1 MSAAR
6 RRELLGAAGI
16 SGFAAVAVAGFA
28 RPADPAVPARPSPD
42 AELIALCVR
51 FDDLERRIRA
61 TYGSLG
67 NTLDDEDAEDLLR
80 EPLQQA
86 QKPLFERIMNLRA
99 TTIEGHRARAAM
111 LRLWHDQLEGKG
123 RSGGYWADR
132 MAWALVR
139 DVLGETP

>member
-1 MSAAR
+1 MSASR
-6 RRELLGAAGI
+6 RRELLSAV
-16 SGFAAVAVAGFA
+16 GFSSLAAVAVAGLA
-28 RPADPAVPARPSPD
+28 RPDQPAISAQPSPD
-42 AELIALCVR
+42 AELITLCGR
-51 FDDLERRIRA
+51 FDDLEQRIHA

-86 QKPLFERIMNLRA
+86 QKPLFERIVNLRA

-111 LRLWHDQLEGKG
+111 FRLWHDQLERKG
-123 RSGGYWADR
+123 RPDGYWADR

-139 DVLGETP
+139 DVLGETA